1 MSARKH
7 DKGKP
12 EIFFFFIHVII
23 NLYTK
28 YRVGCGDV
36 ILGVVT
42 GNCGNGLIMLMCL
55 PSTA

>member
-1 MSARKH
+1 MIKVNL
-7 DKGKP
+7 KF
-12 EIFFFFIHVII
+12 FFFFIHVII